1 MKRSGLLRA
10 SNKNMPTAIHSEQRG
25 HDSLSRPQTLL
36 KAHGYRGRGLSS
48 FFAPLVLAILL
59 IGSLNAGTKPADADA
74 SQEAIEALN
83 VNARYTSESVNL
95 LGAKMVHLSQSL
107 RSELDQVV
115 GGKLDH
121 PHLDKL
127 AERIKKELHVSEVNV
142 KISKGATPEHVTVD
156 FEIKHSRKQDFD
168 LNVAR
173 LLYNSKLGFTGE
185 GSATTHIGGN
195 AFVFGLVSDGD
206 ALTERFAGIHAGFE
220 RANLGTDR
228 LQLRFDF
235 TSYHE
240 QWNAATVAAAGPSD
254 DLYRTRESFSPLAT
268 FVIAEPLAWSF
279 GTDFA
284 RFQPAAGFAAQA
296 GAFAKTESSNAVVST
311 LRYRRRWGSA
321 QDQDEKLL
329 RASYSIRAGTHVLA
343 SDLVYARHLAEARY
357 KFRRDHSAIE
367 IGFQAGRIIGNAP
380 LFERF
385 TAGNSVILRGWDKYQ
400 LDPLGASHIVHGSLD
415 YTWRRFLAFYDTG
428 AVWDRAPEREQKQS
442 LGVGFKGKEGF
453 QLAVAFQMR
462 AGRAVPVFYAGL
474 NF

>member
-1 MKRSGLLRA
+1 MRGEK
-10 SNKNMPTAIHSEQRG
+10 RG
-25 HDSLSRPQTLL
+25 HSSLSQPPIAVCLQQVLRTGQARVSP
-36 KAHGYRGRGLSS
+36 
-48 FFAPLVLAILL
+48 FFAPLALAILL
-59 IGSLNAGTKPADADA
+59 IAPLNAGTKPGGDADA

-83 VNARYTSESVNL
+83 VNARYTIESVNL
-95 LGAKMVHLSQSL
+95 LGAKMVRLSQSL

-121 PHLDKL
+121 PRLDKL

-142 KISKGATPEHVTVD
+142 KVSKGATPEHVNVD
-156 FEIKHSRKQDFD
+156 FEIKNARKQDFD

-206 ALTERFAGIHAGFE
+206 ALAERFAGIHAGFE
-220 RANLGTDR
+220 RAKVGTDR

-240 QWNAATVAAAGPSD
+240 QWNTATLAAAGP
-254 DLYRTRESFSPLAT
+254 LEIYRTRQSFSPLAT
-268 FVIAEPLAWSF
+268 FVIAEPLEWSF

-284 RFQPAAGFAAQA
+284 RFRPAAGFAAQA

-311 LRYRRRWGSA
+311 LRYHRRWGSGQDPSA
-321 QDQDEKLL
+321 KDQDGKEL
-329 RASYSIRAGTHVLA
+329 RASYSIRAGTHVLE
-343 SDLVYARHLAEARY
+343 SDPVYARHLAEARY

-415 YTWRRFLAFYDTG
+415 YTWRGFLSFYDTG

-453 QLAVAFQMR
+453 QLAVAFPLR
-462 AGRAVPVFYAGL
+462 AGRAEPVFYAGL